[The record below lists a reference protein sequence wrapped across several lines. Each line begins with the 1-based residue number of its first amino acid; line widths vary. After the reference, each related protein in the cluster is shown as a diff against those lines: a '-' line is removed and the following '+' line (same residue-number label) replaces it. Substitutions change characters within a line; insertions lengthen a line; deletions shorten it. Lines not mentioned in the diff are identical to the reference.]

1 MDISQLKP
9 ATPGG
14 ANGDG
19 EAQSQEA
26 VAKRAQ
32 EEQIKHDLLATVLES
47 DARER
52 CKYWP
57 FVGTETGL
65 PLMRLSVT
73 SLLLVSR
80 IALVNSQLSSQ
91 IEGILLRMAQS
102 GQLRGRVTETQLIG
116 LLDQVCQ
123 GIITTRTFRFT

>member
-14 ANGDG
+14 ANGDD
-19 EAQSQEA
+19 EAQGQEA
-26 VAKRAQ
+26 ASKRAQ
-32 EEQIKHDLLATVLES
+32 EEQMKRDLLSTVLES

-52 CKYWP
+52 
-57 FVGTETGL
+57 L
-65 PLMRLSVT
+65 
-73 SLLLVSR
+73 SR
-80 IALVNSQLSSQ
+80 IALVNPQLSNQ

-116 LLDQVCQ
+116 LLDQADTAQ
-123 GIITTRTFRFT
+123 GKSTTKKSTIVFQRRKGFDDDDWDI